1 MGCLERDIG
10 PEESIDRAPASRICA
25 HPIRYQRDL
34 IPADALYLADAKG
47 AWLKVGCL
55 EAPNPG
61 VKFGIVHACNAKSP
75 TRIELN
81 RPEFRGG
88 CLV

>member
-1 MGCLERDIG
+1 MRGLGCLERDIG
-10 PEESIDRAPASRICA
+10 PEESIDRAPASRIGT

-34 IPADALYLADAKG
+34 IPADALYLADANG

-61 VKFGIVHACNAKSP
+61 VKFGIVQAGNAKSP
-75 TRIELN
+75 TRIEEV
-81 RPEFRGG
+81 PK
-88 CLV
+88 